1 MSERRTRRADRRGL
15 PPKPYAEYMAVIGA
29 AGGVLLFL
37 VLLLIQAGILDPM
50 PHLLSTIL
58 ITLAAT
64 ILLGVVA
71 GLGDWSAT
79 ALLGGMTVVGALC
92 VGLLVRADRAHH
104 E

>member
-1 MSERRTRRADRRGL
+1 
-15 PPKPYAEYMAVIGA
+15 
-29 AGGVLLFL
+29 
-37 VLLLIQAGILDPM
+37 M
-50 PHLLSTIL
+50 PQLLSTIL

-79 ALLGGMTVVGALC
+79 ALLGGLTVVGALC